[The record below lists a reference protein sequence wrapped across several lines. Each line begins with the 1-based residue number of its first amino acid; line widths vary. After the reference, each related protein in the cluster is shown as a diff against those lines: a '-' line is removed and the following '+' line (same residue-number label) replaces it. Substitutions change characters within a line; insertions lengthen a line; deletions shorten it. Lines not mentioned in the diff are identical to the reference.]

1 MNAEPVIKPLRLIFQ
16 GSVTVENAEDADII
30 YDELKTF
37 VKSHGPDSTL
47 NGQVMKMLEPCCN
60 KPPVIVSAARQSQT
74 KGQKHD
80 YTVKMD

>member
-1 MNAEPVIKPLRLIFQ
+1 MENEPIIKPLRLIFQ

-47 NGQVMKMLEPCCN
+47 NGQVIKMLEPCC
-60 KPPVIVSAARQSQT
+60 KEKT
-74 KGQKHD
+74 KNAN
-80 YTVKMD
+80 T